1 MRIKYLFRV
10 VRPYLVNLEVF
21 HCLPKNVGVAKILV
35 TPNILKFSDI
45 NIQKQIVPKLEK
57 DFGN

>member
-21 HCLPKNVGVAKILV
+21 HCLAKNVGVAKILV
-35 TPNILKFSDI
+35 TPNILYLSDI
-45 NIQKQIVPKLEK
+45 NIQK
-57 DFGN
+57 